1 MINEFCSVVGKMP
14 SGDYMIH
21 VYVQQAHS
29 FKLDGAD
36 TVNPIIEITTCNQ
49 THYTTSRKDIPT
61 DSKNP
66 VNWREHIF
74 FEPK

>member
-1 MINEFCSVVGKMP
+1 MK

-29 FKLDGAD
+29 FKLDGSK
-36 TVNPIIEITTCNQ
+36 TVNPLVEITCCDETK
-49 THYTTSRKDIPT
+49 YTSSREDIPI

-66 VNWREHIF
+66 VMWREHIF
-74 FEPK
+74 FEPKSMVSSR